1 LSSIVSISKQLSHKL
16 LTLDIDEGIRIESTK
31 NRKKKKK
38 MYINKR
44 TSGCFVLEITYPDS
58 TDMTEI
64 RFCSNIKHIHKL
76 IENIFGNEYSVT
88 IY

>member
-1 LSSIVSISKQLSHKL
+1 MSVSKKLSHKL
-16 LTLDIDEGIRIESTK
+16 LTLDIDEGIRIESIK
-31 NRKKKKK
+31 NRKKK

-44 TSGCFVLEITYPDS
+44 TSGCFVLEIINSDS

-64 RFCSNIKHIHKL
+64 RFCSNVKYIHKL
-76 IENIFGNEYSVT
+76 IDSIFGKEYSVT

>member
-1 LSSIVSISKQLSHKL
+1 VSVSKKLSHKL
-16 LTLDIDEGIRIESTK
+16 LTLDIDEGIRIESIK
-31 NRKKKKK
+31 NRKKK

-44 TSGCFVLEITYPDS
+44 TSGCFVLEIINSDS

-64 RFCSNIKHIHKL
+64 RFCNNVKYIHKL
-76 IENIFGNEYSVT
+76 IDSIFGKEYSVT

>member
-1 LSSIVSISKQLSHKL
+1 LSSIVSVSKQLSHKL

-31 NRKKKKK
+31 NRKKK

-64 RFCSNIKHIHKL
+64 RFCSDIKYIHKL

>member
-1 LSSIVSISKQLSHKL
+1 
-16 LTLDIDEGIRIESTK
+16 
-31 NRKKKKK
+31 

-44 TSGCFVLEITYPDS
+44 TSGCFVLEITYSDS

-64 RFCSNIKHIHKL
+64 RFCSDIKYIHKL
-76 IENIFGNEYSVT
+76 IDNIFGKEYSVT

>member
-1 LSSIVSISKQLSHKL
+1 MSSIVSISKQLSHKL

-31 NRKKKKK
+31 KRKKNK

-44 TSGCFVLEITYPDS
+44 TSGCFVLEITYSDS

-64 RFCSNIKHIHKL
+64 RFCSNIKYIHKL

>member
-1 LSSIVSISKQLSHKL
+1 LSSIVSVSKKLSHKL

-31 NRKKKKK
+31 NRKKK

-44 TSGCFVLEITYPDS
+44 TSACFVLEITYSDS

-64 RFCSNIKHIHKL
+64 RFCSDIKYIHKL
-76 IENIFGNEYSVT
+76 IDNIFGKEYSVT